1 MTLSF
6 NNRFAQSF
14 ALAFTLFTSSI
25 SSTAVALTDSS
36 IITDT
41 PVSAVVVKIE
51 DLADNTT
58 SDYQRIRLHIT
69 GRAELPSRKVV
80 PIDLSEDQVA
90 VSIAEIPGAL
100 SLTPLFRDGD
110 IVLARERSSSGEF
123 FPVGKVNDQ
132 QELEL
137 DSDFHLEVEYRQY
150 RYKITDHIIAFI
162 LGTVA
167 KNSDSVNV
175 SIVRN

>member
-1 MTLSF
+1 MTLS
-6 NNRFAQSF
+6 FAQSF
-14 ALAFTLFTSSI
+14 ALACTLFTTTI
-25 SSTAVALTDSS
+25 STTAVALTDSP

-41 PVSAVVVKIE
+41 PVSPIVVKVE
-51 DLADNTT
+51 DLADHAT

-69 GRAELPSRKVV
+69 GSAELPGRKVV
-80 PIDLSEDQVA
+80 PIDLSEGQVA

-100 SLTPLFRDGD
+100 SLTSLFRDGD
-110 IVLARERSSSGEF
+110 TVLARERLSSGEF
-123 FPVGKVNDQ
+123 FPVGQVNDQ

-137 DSDFHLEVEYRQY
+137 NSDFHLEVEYRQY
-150 RYKITDHIIAFI
+150 RYKITDHIIAFV

-167 KNSDSVNV
+167 KNSDSVHV